1 MHSRQFYVDYQTN
14 KIWERLSIDN
24 PMLIRYNPPK
34 IVLCNRLTR
43 TAGKCYQTEN
53 LIHMANK
60 FFINNAHEM
69 MTTILPHEIIHQADY
84 NLFGDSEK
92 TCGHGV
98 HWQMLMVQYGLK
110 PDPYHYME
118 L

>member
-24 PMLIRYNPPK
+24 PLLIRYNPPK

-60 FFINNAHEM
+60 FFINNANEM